1 MDVLFSCN
9 PSLSICRPYGRRSF
23 HYFFKENVMNILIRN
38 PRNLAAAAA
47 MLFGVCAATGVY
59 AEEPAN
65 KSKANEKSKSAS
77 KSKPEKKDDVIV
89 EVPVLMMVPVE
100 VSKDMVTNKG
110 CWVKLYDK
118 KNYQGDSLVI
128 TGPIDLPQ
136 MIGPFGFNWEN
147 KVRSLEIGPN
157 SNLTIYDNRDFRDED
172 KFIDANAK
180 VPDMSKKMG
189 FFDDFRSMQ
198 LSCI

>member
-1 MDVLFSCN
+1 
-9 PSLSICRPYGRRSF
+9 
-23 HYFFKENVMNILIRN
+23 MNILIKN
-38 PRNLAAAAA
+38 PRNFAAAAA
-47 MLFGVCAATGVY
+47 ILFGVCAATGVY

-77 KSKPEKKDDVIV
+77 KSKPGKKDDVIV

-189 FFDDFRSMQ
+189 FFNDFRSMQ